1 VRHSA
6 GDPQHR
12 LLGVVAW
19 DAGGKPAELHGT
31 LLPEFE
37 IIDHNGRHGLR
48 RELSGQPVERLATR
62 IRVYDSS

>member
-1 VRHSA
+1 ML